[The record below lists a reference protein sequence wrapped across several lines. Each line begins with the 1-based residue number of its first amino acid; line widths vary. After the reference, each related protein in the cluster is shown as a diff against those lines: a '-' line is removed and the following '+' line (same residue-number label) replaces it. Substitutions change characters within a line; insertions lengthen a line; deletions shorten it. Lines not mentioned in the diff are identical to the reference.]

1 MSSHVHRSFS
11 PRVSLLATCKHASLH
26 PSNEKIPLLART
38 MTEPEP
44 PVHARTRP
52 INAATSFV
60 PYLTPHKIAILI
72 LIEFY
77 CQGQCPAV
85 SSTDLLL
92 FLLECI
98 EVYFGSTEALRTN
111 NF

>member
-1 MSSHVHRSFS
+1 
-11 PRVSLLATCKHASLH
+11 
-26 PSNEKIPLLART
+26 
-38 MTEPEP
+38 MTESEP
-44 PVHARTRP
+44 PAHARTRP

-77 CQGQCPAV
+77 CQGQCPAA

-98 EVYFGSTEALRTN
+98 EVHLRIDKSAAKN
-111 NF
+111 RLECIVLLSF